1 MSAARQWV
9 LNHVENLLHSMNAD
23 PALSEDNRKA
33 AREILSELNS
43 LVFMPSVEG
52 SVDTAQLAKFY
63 GVSSLYQLVSAQCR
77 HIERLQSNMPKTPPL
92 FPGIVRG
99 G

>member
-1 MSAARQWV
+1 MTAARQWV
-9 LNHVENLLHSMNAD
+9 LGHVENLLHSMKAD
-23 PALSEDNRKA
+23 PALSQDNKQA
-33 AREILSELNS
+33 AQEILSELNS

-77 HIERLQSNMPKTPPL
+77 HIERLQSKMPKTPPL
-92 FPGIVRG
+92 FPGRVREG
-99 G
+99 